1 MDLQAGPTI
10 AREGLPYWI
19 LWLLLCIILLLLAFI
34 FLRDKE
40 LRERLNEFLS
50 GARKRMKRTQLRI
63 RLNREKRRKSEL
75 VKALGRAAW
84 TAKVPDEKYQ
94 PFIRHLDQLEK
105 QSAERQAELK
115 GIMFL
120 IFELQKKQD
129 DAKQTKKRLLNLKE
143 DGQHPDNHE
152 LNAARE
158 EERSL
163 KKEIKD
169 GERKIRAGQ
178 QALKAIDRQKAD
190 EFLRLGTLVDE
201 GRPEQKEFLG
211 LYVQIDKLNRKILHY
226 MNEIE
231 KFR

>member
-1 MDLQAGPTI
+1 MI

-19 LWLLLCIILLLLAFI
+19 LWLLLCVILLLLAFI

-75 VKALGRAAW
+75 VKDLGRAAW

-94 PFIRHLDQLEK
+94 PFIRHLDQLD
-105 QSAERQAELK
+105 QQGAERQAELK
-115 GIMFL
+115 SVLSL
-120 IFELQKKQD
+120 IIELQKRQD
-129 DAKQTKKRLLNLKE
+129 EAKQTKKRLVNLKE

-158 EERSL
+158 EEKSL

-169 GERKIRAGQ
+169 GEMKIRAGQ

-190 EFLRLGTLVDE
+190 EFLRLGTLIDE
-201 GRPEQKEFLG
+201 GRPEQKEFLVH
-211 LYVQIDKLNRKILHY
+211 YVQIDKLNRKILHY
-226 MNEIE
+226 INEIE